1 MAEPRMPA
9 EMMAWMGARMWGQHH
24 LEWHVVRQWD
34 RGAGQ
39 FARQQG
45 WSRADAQEGEPRNGL
60 DFLVM
65 HRAMIEL
72 LREQFPRASALLAG
86 WVQVPIDPNDR
97 IDPVPAGNPARTFAG
112 PMLTAVRQ
120 LHDEAFLR
128 SLDDD
133 DAFGLYVETSFR
145 PVTGR
150 PNAQSSDPTTGLHNY
165 LHGRFQVTGDPVDLG
180 DIVKNL
186 GNQRFWRIH
195 GWIDSRWTAFRRAKG
210 LPGVDASLIDL
221 IRSHKMHMGHAPMQ
235 AMRWGPRHEERVAS
249 AGAAEGNQR
258 GRVVVEERVASAGA
272 AEGNERRW
280 VQTEE
285 RVAAGGLSIE
295 NVPFTIS
302 HPFVDTVQRRFARV
316 MDSGNGPQTVDDLR
330 SMLQTAVELEWFTMP
345 PYLCAMWSLREA
357 GDVGGILRSVAME
370 EMLHMAICCNLLV
383 GIGGRPRLASPEVF
397 PEYPDNPPGI
407 ALRRPVSLQGFSLDA
422 VRLFMEVEKPAHD
435 PIVIGR
441 AAAPPA
447 ATIGDFYQ
455 AIIDGFERI
464 KPTLVLEGQAEG
476 PLGLQRYGDHVAAI
490 EALRLVV
497 EQGEG
502 STTSPE
508 SDDGEGELA
517 HYYRF
522 QQIVDGVRYVKQPD
536 GTFRKDPTQAIR
548 VPEAAGIRPVAPV
561 PTGGYRAV
569 PVVERFDEEYTAM
582 VEILEDVWAEGQPDP
597 STRLWSAVGMMS
609 ALTEAAKRVMETP
622 IRGGVGN
629 YAPDFRYRKAL
640 AAPHQPGGVPDARR
654 V

>member
-39 FARQQG
+39 FAQQRG
-45 WSRADAQEGEPRNGL
+45 WSRADAQEGEPFNGL
-60 DFLVM
+60 HFLVM

-72 LREQFPRASALLAG
+72 LREQFPGASALLAG
-86 WVQVPIDPNDR
+86 WTQVPIDPNDR
-97 IDPVPAGNPARTFAG
+97 IDPVPVGNPARTFAG

-145 PVTGR
+145 PQPGR
-150 PNAQSSDPTTGLHNY
+150 PNARSPDLNTGLHNY

-180 DIVKNL
+180 DIVNNL
-186 GNQRFWRIH
+186 GNQRFWRLH
-195 GWIDSRWTAFRRAKG
+195 GWIDSRWTAFRRAKR
-210 LPGVDASLIDL
+210 LPVVDASLIDL
-221 IRSHKMHMGHAPMQ
+221 IRSHKMHLGHAHRQ
-235 AMRWGPRHEERVAS
+235 AMRWGPRHEERVGS
-249 AGAAEGNQR
+249 E
-258 GRVVVEERVASAGA
+258 
-272 AEGNERRW
+272 
-280 VQTEE
+280 
-285 RVAAGGLSIE
+285 GLSLDD
-295 NVPFTIS
+295 VPFTIS
-302 HPFVDTVQRRFARV
+302 HPFVDTVQHRFARV

-330 SMLQTAVELEWFTMP
+330 AMLQTAVELEWFTMP

-357 GDVGGILRSVAME
+357 GDVSDILRSVAVQ

-397 PEYPDNPPGI
+397 PKYPDNPPGI
-407 ALRRPVSLQGFSLDA
+407 ALSRVVSLQGFSLDA

-435 PIVIGR
+435 PIVIAR
-441 AAAPPA
+441 AAAPAA

-455 AIIDGFERI
+455 AIIDGFEWI
-464 KPTLVLEGQAEG
+464 KPTLTREGQAEG
-476 PLGLQRYGDHVAAI
+476 PLGLRRYGDHVAAI
-490 EALRLVV
+490 EALRIVV

-508 SDDGEGELA
+508 SGGRDGELA

-522 QQIVDGVRYVKQPD
+522 QQIVDGVSYAKQPD
-536 GTFRKDPTQAIR
+536 GTFRKDPTRPIR
-548 VPEAAGIRPVAPV
+548 VPDAAAVHPVAVV
-561 PTGGYRAV
+561 PAGGYPAV
-569 PVVERFDEEYTAM
+569 PVVERFDEAYTATI
-582 VEILEDVWAEGQPDP
+582 EALESVWAEGQADP
-597 STRLWSAVGMMS
+597 SARLRSAVGTMWS
-609 ALTEAAKRVMETP
+609 LTEAATRVMETP
-622 IRGGVGN
+622 IPGGVGN

-640 AAPHQPGGVPDARR
+640 AAPMAAEERR